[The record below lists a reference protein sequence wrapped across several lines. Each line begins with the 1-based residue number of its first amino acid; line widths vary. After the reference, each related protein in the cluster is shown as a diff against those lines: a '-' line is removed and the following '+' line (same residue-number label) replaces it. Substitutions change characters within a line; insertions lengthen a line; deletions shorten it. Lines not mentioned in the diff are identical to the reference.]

1 MQKLSRRQIL
11 KAISALPAVSP
22 ATSVLAQAS
31 NPQPQEW
38 TGFAICDS
46 CNHVPSCGIQFQA
59 QGNNI
64 ISIQNWKENPRHWLC
79 SKGMSTLQR
88 LYNPNRLLYP
98 MKRTA
103 PKGAADPGWVRIT
116 WDEAYK
122 TIAANMLAAK
132 KKYGPESVMFYA
144 GDPKE
149 PRPSIYRLA
158 RYFDSP
164 TWATE
169 SSAACRSGCMMAEQL
184 NFGQPNNGATP
195 TKDTK
200 VYMIMATNVWAQP
213 LGWWEAIKAAKARG
227 CKIITVDTRRTKAA
241 EIADIHLA
249 PAIGTDAALAA
260 GIARVLIKE
269 NLINKPFIDQWTH
282 GFEEYAKYVD
292 QFTPEKTQ
300 EITGVPADKIVAA
313 ARLWAQGPGSFTL
326 TTQSLSHNSN
336 GVNNTRG
343 LLLLPILMGYIDIP
357 GGVPFGQPPKGLS
370 MAAFGLHPAM
380 ADKKWWNSPEV
391 KARRLDKDELPLWHD
406 LQDQTSPNN
415 LPEWVRDGKV
425 KVFCGWG
432 FNVNIWP
439 QPDVYNDASRN

>member
-38 TGFAICDS
+38 TGFTICDS

-59 QGNNI
+59 KRNNI

-122 TIAANMLAAK
+122 TIAANML
-132 KKYGPESVMFYA
+132 YA

-213 LGWWEAIKAAKARG
+213 LGWWEAIKAATARG

-249 PAIGTDAALAA
+249 PAI
-260 GIARVLIKE
+260 ARVLIKE

-282 GFEEYAKYVD
+282 GFEEYVKYVD

-343 LLLLPILMGYIDIP
+343 LLLLPILMGYIDMELSRSKSS
-357 GGVPFGQPPKGLS
+357 PP
-370 MAAFGLHPAM
+370 
-380 ADKKWWNSPEV
+380 
-391 KARRLDKDELPLWHD
+391 R
-406 LQDQTSPNN
+406 
-415 LPEWVRDGKV
+415 
-425 KVFCGWG
+425 
-432 FNVNIWP
+432 
-439 QPDVYNDASRN
+439 

>member
-132 KKYGPESVMFYA
+132 KKYGPERTETFYLPF
-144 GDPKE
+144 G
-149 PRPSIYRLA
+149 SLFRLSHLGHRILRRLPLRLHDGRTA
-158 RYFDSP
+158 QLR
-164 TWATE
+164 T
-169 SSAACRSGCMMAEQL
+169 AEQ
-184 NFGQPNNGATP
+184 
-195 TKDTK
+195 
-200 VYMIMATNVWAQP
+200 
-213 LGWWEAIKAAKARG
+213 
-227 CKIITVDTRRTKAA
+227 RR
-241 EIADIHLA
+241 
-249 PAIGTDAALAA
+249 
-260 GIARVLIKE
+260 
-269 NLINKPFIDQWTH
+269 
-282 GFEEYAKYVD
+282 
-292 QFTPEKTQ
+292 
-300 EITGVPADKIVAA
+300 
-313 ARLWAQGPGSFTL
+313 
-326 TTQSLSHNSN
+326 NS
-336 GVNNTRG
+336 
-343 LLLLPILMGYIDIP
+343 
-357 GGVPFGQPPKGLS
+357 
-370 MAAFGLHPAM
+370 
-380 ADKKWWNSPEV
+380 
-391 KARRLDKDELPLWHD
+391 DE
-406 LQDQTSPNN
+406 
-415 LPEWVRDGKV
+415 R
-425 KVFCGWG
+425 
-432 FNVNIWP
+432 
-439 QPDVYNDASRN
+439 Y

>member
-132 KKYGPESVMFYA
+132 KKYGPNLSCSMPATRKNRDLLFTVW
-144 GDPKE
+144 
-149 PRPSIYRLA
+149 LA
-158 RYFDSP
+158 IS
-164 TWATE
+164 T
-169 SSAACRSGCMMAEQL
+169 L
-184 NFGQPNNGATP
+184 
-195 TKDTK
+195 
-200 VYMIMATNVWAQP
+200 P
-213 LGWWEAIKAAKARG
+213 LGPQNPPPLA
-227 CKIITVDTRRTKAA
+227 
-241 EIADIHLA
+241 A
-249 PAIGTDAALAA
+249 PAA
-260 GIARVLIKE
+260 
-269 NLINKPFIDQWTH
+269 
-282 GFEEYAKYVD
+282 
-292 QFTPEKTQ
+292 
-300 EITGVPADKIVAA
+300 
-313 ARLWAQGPGSFTL
+313 
-326 TTQSLSHNSN
+326 
-336 GVNNTRG
+336 
-343 LLLLPILMGYIDIP
+343 
-357 GGVPFGQPPKGLS
+357 
-370 MAAFGLHPAM
+370 
-380 ADKKWWNSPEV
+380 
-391 KARRLDKDELPLWHD
+391 
-406 LQDQTSPNN
+406 
-415 LPEWVRDGKV
+415 
-425 KVFCGWG
+425 
-432 FNVNIWP
+432 
-439 QPDVYNDASRN
+439 

>member
-38 TGFAICDS
+38 TGFTICDS

-213 LGWWEAIKAAKARG
+213 LGWWEAIKAATARG

-282 GFEEYAKYVD
+282 GFEEYVKYVD

-391 KARRLDKDELPLWHD
+391 KVRRLDKDELPLWHD
-406 LQDQTSPNN
+406 L
-415 LPEWVRDGKV
+415 
-425 KVFCGWG
+425 
-432 FNVNIWP
+432 
-439 QPDVYNDASRN
+439 

>member
-22 ATSVLAQAS
+22 ATSVLAQAA

-103 PKGAADPGWVRIT
+103 PKGAEDPGWVRIT

-122 TIAANMLAAK
+122 TIAVNMLAAK

-184 NFGQPNNGATP
+184 NFGQPNNGSTP

-269 NLINKPFIDQWTH
+269 NLINRPFIDQWTH

-300 EITGVPADKIVAA
+300 EITGCTCRQSCRSRSP
-313 ARLWAQGPGSFTL
+313 LGSG
-326 TTQSLSHNSN
+326 S
-336 GVNNTRG
+336 G
-343 LLLLPILMGYIDIP
+343 LLHSDDSVSVSQLQRREQHSRSAP
-357 GGVPFGQPPKGLS
+357 
-370 MAAFGLHPAM
+370 AANPDGLHRHP
-380 ADKKWWNSPEV
+380 
-391 KARRLDKDELPLWHD
+391 RRRSLRSASQRLVHGRLRSASCYGRQEMVELP
-406 LQDQTSPNN
+406 
-415 LPEWVRDGKV
+415 
-425 KVFCGWG
+425 
-432 FNVNIWP
+432 
-439 QPDVYNDASRN
+439 

>member
-1 MQKLSRRQIL
+1 MD
-11 KAISALPAVSP
+11 
-22 ATSVLAQAS
+22 
-31 NPQPQEW
+31 
-38 TGFAICDS
+38 GFAICDS

-213 LGWWEAIKAAKARG
+213 WVGG
-227 CKIITVDTRRTKAA
+227 
-241 EIADIHLA
+241 
-249 PAIGTDAALAA
+249 
-260 GIARVLIKE
+260 
-269 NLINKPFIDQWTH
+269 KP
-282 GFEEYAKYVD
+282 
-292 QFTPEKTQ
+292 
-300 EITGVPADKIVAA
+300 
-313 ARLWAQGPGSFTL
+313 
-326 TTQSLSHNSN
+326 
-336 GVNNTRG
+336 
-343 LLLLPILMGYIDIP
+343 
-357 GGVPFGQPPKGLS
+357 
-370 MAAFGLHPAM
+370 
-380 ADKKWWNSPEV
+380 
-391 KARRLDKDELPLWHD
+391 
-406 LQDQTSPNN
+406 
-415 LPEWVRDGKV
+415 
-425 KVFCGWG
+425 
-432 FNVNIWP
+432 
-439 QPDVYNDASRN
+439 

>member
-22 ATSVLAQAS
+22 ATSVLAQAA

-103 PKGAADPGWVRIT
+103 PKGAEDPSWVRIT

-184 NFGQPNNGATP
+184 NFGQPNNGSTP

-227 CKIITVDTRRTKAA
+227 C
-241 EIADIHLA
+241 
-249 PAIGTDAALAA
+249 
-260 GIARVLIKE
+260 
-269 NLINKPFIDQWTH
+269 
-282 GFEEYAKYVD
+282 
-292 QFTPEKTQ
+292 
-300 EITGVPADKIVAA
+300 
-313 ARLWAQGPGSFTL
+313 
-326 TTQSLSHNSN
+326 
-336 GVNNTRG
+336 
-343 LLLLPILMGYIDIP
+343 
-357 GGVPFGQPPKGLS
+357 
-370 MAAFGLHPAM
+370 
-380 ADKKWWNSPEV
+380 
-391 KARRLDKDELPLWHD
+391 
-406 LQDQTSPNN
+406 
-415 LPEWVRDGKV
+415 
-425 KVFCGWG
+425 
-432 FNVNIWP
+432 
-439 QPDVYNDASRN
+439 